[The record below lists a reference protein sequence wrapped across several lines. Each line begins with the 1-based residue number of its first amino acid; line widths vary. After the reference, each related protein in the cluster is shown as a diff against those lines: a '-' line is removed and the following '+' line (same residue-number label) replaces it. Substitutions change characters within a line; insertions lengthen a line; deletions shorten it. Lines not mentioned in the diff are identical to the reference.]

1 MSHLRDSLEL
11 SSYGAHAE
19 DSEGRR
25 FPESEHAYRSCFE
38 RDRDRIIHARAF
50 RRLEYKTQVFPNYEG
65 DHFRTRL
72 THTIEVAQIARTVA
86 AALRLNQ
93 TLAEAIALAHDLGHP
108 PFGHAG
114 EEELDLLL
122 ADSGGFE
129 HNRHSLRIVEELEE
143 RYASFPGLN
152 LSYEVREGIVKHT
165 TRYDR
170 FRHNE
175 LRDYRPDLQPL
186 LEAQIIDFVDEIAYN
201 VHDIDDGVE
210 AHIVSVEALVAD
222 VPVFARLYAREVE
235 RHPTADE
242 RQRFNE
248 TIRRL
253 LDILVTDLIQT
264 SADRIRAAGIATV
277 EDVRRHP
284 ERLVGHSEEVEA
296 QLESIAAFLMRR
308 LYRSPRV
315 ENEMQR
321 ARRVIRALVTDYRQN
336 PTRLPERHQARIPE
350 LGEATVIADYVAGMT
365 DRFAL
370 QTYAKSAG
378 GGPRRT
384 SGLPG
389 DSQD

>member
-1 MSHLRDSLEL
+1 MEHLRDSLDL
-11 SSYGAHAE
+11 APYAARAQ
-19 DSEGRR
+19 DSHGRR
-25 FPESEHAYRSCFE
+25 FPEPEHGYRSCFE

-86 AALRLNQ
+86 AALHLNQ

-114 EEELDLLL
+114 EEELDELL

-143 RYASFPGLN
+143 RYADFPGLN

-170 FRHNE
+170 FRHAE
-175 LRDYRPDLQPL
+175 LEDYHPELQPL
-186 LEAQIIDFVDEIAYN
+186 LEAQIIDWVDEIAYN

-210 AHIVSVEALVAD
+210 AHIVSLKALTAE
-222 VPVFARLYAREVE
+222 VPVFARLYEEQLR
-235 RHPTADE
+235 RRPDADD

-248 TIRRL
+248 TIRAL
-253 LDILVTDLIQT
+253 LDLLVTDLVER
-264 SADRIRAAGIATV
+264 SAARIRAAGIDSVA
-277 EDVRRHP
+277 DVRRH
-284 ERLVGHSEEVEA
+284 EGRLVAHSEEVVA
-296 QLESIAAFLMRR
+296 DLESIASFLMER

-315 ENEMQR
+315 ETEMQR
-321 ARRVIRALVTDYRQN
+321 ARRVIAGLVAAYRN
-336 PTRLPERHQARIPE
+336 DPSLLPPRHQARFE
-350 LGEATVIADYVAGMT
+350 HEDQVVVIADYVAGMT

-370 QTYAKSAG
+370 RAWDKLQA
-378 GGPRRT
+378 R
-384 SGLPG
+384 
-389 DSQD
+389 

>member
-1 MSHLRDSLEL
+1 MEQVRDSLEL
-11 SSYGAHAE
+11 APYAARAE
-19 DSEGRR
+19 DSRGRR
-25 FPESEHAYRSCFE
+25 YPEPEHPYRSCFE
-38 RDRDRIIHARAF
+38 RDRDRVIHARAF

-114 EEELDLLL
+114 EEELDALL

-143 RYASFPGLN
+143 RYADFPGLN

-170 FRHNE
+170 FRHAE
-175 LRDYRPDLQPL
+175 LEDYRPELQPL
-186 LEAQIIDFVDEIAYN
+186 LEAQIIDWVDEIAYN

-210 AHIVSVEALVAD
+210 AHILSVKALVAE
-222 VPVFARLYAREVE
+222 VPVFARLYQRQVQRWPE
-235 RHPTADE
+235 ADE

-248 TIRRL
+248 TIRAL
-253 LDILVTDLIQT
+253 LDLLVTDLIEC
-264 SADRIRAAGIATV
+264 SAARIRAAGIDSVAA
-277 EDVRRHP
+277 VRAYDG
-284 ERLVGHSEEVEA
+284 RLVTHSEEVVA
-296 QLESIAAFLMRR
+296 DLESIASFLMER

-315 ENEMQR
+315 DTEMQR
-321 ARRVIRALVTDYRQN
+321 ARRILAGLVAAYRDD
-336 PTRLPERHQARIPE
+336 PSLLPPRHQARFAQE
-350 LGEATVIADYVAGMT
+350 ERVVVIADYVAGMT
-365 DRFAL
+365 DRYAL
-370 QTYAKSAG
+370 RAWDKLQA
-378 GGPRRT
+378 
-384 SGLPG
+384 
-389 DSQD
+389 